1 MLAISTEKNQYL
13 TFASSAPGE
22 SSPPLPGRTDGT
34 ASDIRRNARAIVSEF
49 ERNTQTVVSDIH
61 RAIVKGQEVDDNKNP
76 LVSDTRTCLPVTERP
91 LTAAQTQTRSAI

>member
-34 ASDIRRNARAIVSEF
+34 ASDIRQNARAIVSEF
-49 ERNTQTVVSDIH
+49 KRNAQIVVSDIH
-61 RAIVKGQEVDDNKNP
+61 RAIVKGQVDDNKNP